1 MNKKQ
6 MLIRA
11 YQQAGHGFLAYRL
24 EKCFRLLKTPED
36 IALHNDMVEEI
47 FEMLGTEN
55 KWIEL
60 INKMADSVY
69 ESPKRKMFKRFSQW
83 IITIANKTSEG
94 KENARRK

>member
-1 MNKKQ
+1 MSDKKQ

-60 INKMADSVY
+60 INKMADSTF
-69 ESPKRKMFKRFSQW
+69 ESPKRKMLKRFSQW
-83 IITIANKTSEG
+83 IVTIANKSDG
-94 KENARRK
+94 KSKEKK

>member
-1 MNKKQ
+1 

-47 FEMLGTEN
+47 FEMLGTES

-60 INKMADSVY
+60 MNKMAGSVYESPY

-83 IITIANKTSEG
+83 IITIASKSDNLKG
-94 KENARRK
+94 KK